1 MTDKQ
6 TIDGVPRDFLELSLR
21 LCHLLGIQPDGHKA
35 TVIRALLDAP
45 ADPASALNRAWQAGY
60 DTGFYAKNPAHERP
74 PTHQKGDSGLVG
86 IIANEMNRLGYG
98 LHESHAASI
107 LCALQTAQAPA
118 NNCKSCSGTRLVSD
132 GALQCSAGGIPYEN
146 GPIELVKDCPD
157 CQPATQPQADP
168 VAFTAVGV
176 LRDDGDGGL
185 VPEWILEGG
194 TSELW
199 AGAMLL
205 IADEDQELCAEDGH
219 CELYRAQP
227 APVAA
232 VLPDRDTLRDIIAQ
246 AIGGD
251 TYDCTRVWNAWSVGT
266 MSDDDFVPVVDQ
278 EARLYEITDACL
290 EEFTRINA

>member
-74 PTHQKGDSGLVG
+74 ATHQKGDSGLVG

-146 GPIELVKDCPD
+146 GPIERVKDCPD
-157 CQPATQPQADP
+157 CKPAAPTQGEP
-168 VAFTAVGV
+168 VAWRWMQAHKNKWEYG
-176 LRDDGDGGL
+176 
-185 VPEWILEGG
+185 
-194 TSELW
+194 SELPVCVIGTW
-199 AGAMLL
+199 APLY
-205 IADEDQELCAEDGH
+205 AE
-219 CELYRAQP
+219 QP
-227 APVAA
+227 APVVVA
-232 VLPDRDTLRDIIAQ
+232 LPDRDTLRDIIAQ
-246 AIGGD
+246 VIGGD
-251 TYDCTRVWNAWSVGT
+251 TYDCTRVWSAWSVGT

-290 EEFTRINA
+290 EEFTRLNAQ